1 MKGCWLL
8 PLLFAGAAWGLDR
21 GLQRFLE
28 TGELAGWEV
37 AGRERGAQLFRQGQK
52 ALALGDTAA
61 GRAALEQLTRAGSG
75 PWTAAAWGLRAE
87 NALRADR
94 LDEAERCLEEVC
106 RQVPQT
112 AAWTRLRRAEL
123 RYFQGKFA
131 EAAAWLEELARQLPG
146 DPSAN
151 DALALLAL
159 IEEHKDRA
167 GPLQVLARAQLRLRQ
182 GRDAAGEWAQLEAE
196 GVLQALAL
204 LIQARWVAG
213 GDPAAALRLYERLAK
228 EFPKSPH
235 AAAARL
241 EEAALREV
249 GGELAEA
256 LAQYE
261 AFLAL
266 FPEDARL
273 PEVRLHI
280 QRLRQQ
286 RGNQ

>member
-1 MKGCWLL
+1 MKGRWLL
-8 PLLFAGAAWGLDR
+8 PLFFAGAAWGLDP

-28 TGELAGWEV
+28 TGELAGWEA
-37 AGRERGAQLFRQGQK
+37 AGRERGAQLFRQGQT

-75 PWTAAAWGLRAE
+75 PWTAAAWGLLAQT
-87 NALRADR
+87 ALRADR
-94 LDEAERCLEEVC
+94 LGEAERCLEEVR
-106 RQVPQT
+106 RQAPQT

-123 RYFQGKFA
+123 RYYQGKFP
-131 EAAAWLEELARQLPG
+131 EAAAGLEELARQLPG

-159 IEEHKDRA
+159 IEEHQDQA

-182 GRDAAGEWAQLEAE
+182 GRDAAEEWAQLEAE
-196 GVLQALAL
+196 GALQALAL
-204 LIQARWVAG
+204 RIQARWQAG
-213 GDPAAALRLYERLAK
+213 RDPAAALRLYERLA
-228 EFPKSPH
+228 EGFPKSPH

-241 EEAALREV
+241 EEAALREA

-261 AFLAL
+261 AVLAL
-266 FPEDARL
+266 FPDDARL

-286 RGNQ
+286 GGNR